1 MARKPS
7 SRRPPAGAARNAAVG
22 RLRIIGGQWRG
33 RLLPVVDRPGLR
45 PTPDRV
51 RETLFN
57 WLAHDLHDVRV
68 LDMFAGTGA
77 LGFEALSR
85 GAASVVMF
93 EPDSLAA
100 RQLQDSAETLGVGA
114 SQLEIRRGDAV
125 AQLAASGDK
134 FDVVFIDPPF
144 QANLWDQA
152 LAVLPP
158 LLNPAHQVYVE
169 SSRDWP
175 GPADS
180 GWREIKHKRAA
191 DVEFRLLDY
200 SGHPESMRGDNS

>member
-1 MARKPS
+1 MARKPPGKRGGGPS
-7 SRRPPAGAARNAAVG
+7 G

-33 RLLPVVDRPGLR
+33 RVLPVADRPGLR

-57 WLAHDLHDVRV
+57 WLAYDLHDVRV

-85 GAASVVMF
+85 GAASVLMF
-93 EPDSLAA
+93 EPDALAA
-100 RQLQDSAETLGVGA
+100 RQLADSAAQLGA
-114 SQLEIRRGDAV
+114 RPPQLEVRRADAV
-125 AQLAASGDK
+125 AALASSNDK
-134 FDVVFIDPPF
+134 FDVVFVDPPF
-144 QANLWDQA
+144 QAGLWDAA
-152 LAVLPP
+152 LAVLPD
-158 LLNPAHQVYVE
+158 LLNPAHRVYVE
-169 SSRDWP
+169 SSRDWA
-175 GPADS
+175 GPRDPA
-180 GWREIKHKRAA
+180 WRELKHKRAA

>member
-1 MARKPS
+1 MARKPRS
-7 SRRPPAGAARNAAVG
+7 RPPAAGRSAPAG

-33 RLLPVVDRPGLR
+33 RVLPVADRPGLR

-57 WLAHDLHDVRV
+57 WLAFDLHEVRV

-85 GAASVVMF
+85 GAASALMF
-93 EPDSLAA
+93 EPDVRAQ
-100 RQLQDSAETLGVGA
+100 RQLEDSARALGVSA
-114 SQLEIRRGDAV
+114 PQVQICRGDV
-125 AQLAASGDK
+125 LTQLGRDSGP
-134 FDVVFIDPPF
+134 FDVVFVDPPF

-152 LAVLPP
+152 LALLPP
-158 LLNPAHQVYVE
+158 LLGPAHRVYVE

-180 GWREIKHKRAA
+180 GWRELKHKRAA

-200 SGHPESMRGDNS
+200 SGRPEAMRGDNS

>member
-1 MARKPS
+1 M
-7 SRRPPAGAARNAAVG
+7 
-22 RLRIIGGQWRG
+22 
-33 RLLPVVDRPGLR
+33 LPVADRPGLR

-57 WLAHDLHDVRV
+57 WLAFDLHEVRV

-85 GAASVVMF
+85 GAGSALMF
-93 EPDSLAA
+93 EPDVRAQ
-100 RQLQDSAETLGVGA
+100 RQLEHSASTLGVGA
-114 SQLEIRRGDAV
+114 PRLEICRGDV
-125 AQLAASGDK
+125 LTQLKHDSGP
-134 FDVVFIDPPF
+134 FDIVFVDPPF

-152 LAVLPP
+152 LALLPP
-158 LLNPAHQVYVE
+158 LLGPAHRVYVE

-180 GWREIKHKRAA
+180 GWRELKHKRAA

-200 SGHPESMRGDNS
+200 SGRPEAMRGDNS